1 VRLQIDF
8 LGNVTVSHR
17 GHRALSDDLI
27 ARGARLAVLDREQ
40 PGALARAL
48 DSGAAAV
55 IDTIAHTADDADQLL
70 KIEPSVGSFVVISSS
85 IATRQAGRLMR
96 LAGERFPTLLPK
108 TRCSN
113 AALRLHL
120 QQRRHEAAAQRLRR
134 TRCTGSAADPARRI
148 LRILIDGFLERHACR
163 SRIGLRLRLRL
174 RRSQYAWA
182 IADGRDHKLVL
193 LKLEADCFNLLRAY
207 G

>member
-55 IDTIAHTADDADQLL
+55 IDTIAHTADECRSVAQDRAQRRFVRCHFIVYRDA
-70 KIEPSVGSFVVISSS
+70 
-85 IATRQAGRLMR
+85 AGR
-96 LAGERFPTLLPK
+96 TLD
-108 TRCSN
+108 
-113 AALRLHL
+113 
-120 QQRRHEAAAQRLRR
+120 EARRR
-134 TRCTGSAADPARRI
+134 TFPDFAAEEA
-148 LRILIDGFLERHACR
+148 LLERRPTSAF
-163 SRIGLRLRLRL
+163 
-174 RRSQYAWA
+174 AA
-182 IADGRDHKLVL
+182 KTT
-193 LKLEADCFNLLRAY
+193 
-207 G
+207 